1 MIEAKKKKK
10 RKKNVL
16 TIRDWFV
23 AYWILKLLPH
33 KKTEN
38 MTFEFFNKSINPYE
52 STSRYQYLTDILQN
66 HKNSLRYVERS
77 SIWEI
82 KLLK

>member
-1 MIEAKKKKK
+1 MIEAKKKVEKCFDA
-10 RKKNVL
+10 
-16 TIRDWFV
+16 IRDWFV

-52 STSRYQYLTDILQN
+52 STLRYQYLTDILQN

-77 SIWEI
+77 SFWEI